1 MPDFLDKFKANMERQ
16 KTRVA
21 PPARKKRRLFD
32 RCLLMHEG
40 QQFLVDLKQAQTCPP
55 GFIGLKTTRAKEE
68 IPMVQVPTVKTR
80 APAKRKAPAKRAKK
94 AAVTKVATKSA
105 PKKRA
110 KKTNGNG
117 NGSSPAAMRER
128 IRKLYASRKLGEAS
142 KLRAKLR
149 AMGHEYK

>member
-1 MPDFLDKFKANMERQ
+1 MPDFLDKFKANLERQ
-16 KTRVA
+16 KKRVA
-21 PPARKKRRLFD
+21 PPARKRRRLFD

-55 GFIGLKTTRAKEE
+55 GFIGLKGSRAKEE
-68 IPMVQVPTVKTR
+68 IPMVQVPTVKRR

-94 AAVTKVATKSA
+94 SAVKKVVAKKST
-105 PKKRA
+105 KKRA

-117 NGSSPAAMRER
+117 STPAAMRER
-128 IRKLYASRKLGEAS
+128 IRKLYAARKLGEAS